1 MKFALPLLLLVLL
14 YSPKIHAQNKA
25 KLIPHLTKQ
34 GNYFQ
39 LIVDGKPYLILG
51 GELGNSSASSTA
63 YMQPIWDKVKKMNL
77 NTVIAPVY
85 WELMEPAEGHFDFT
99 LVDDLLKSARA
110 NNMKVVLLWF
120 GSWKNSMAC
129 YAPAWVKTNP
139 SRFPRTRDKNG
150 IAQEILSPFYDN
162 NREADKNAFIKL
174 MQHLKATDKIKHTVI
189 TIQVENEIGI
199 LPNARSYDTEANRHF
214 EQPVPLAFIQ
224 YLQTNQGTLL
234 PELKAMWQ
242 RSGYKTAG
250 TWEEL
255 FGKGPATDEIFT
267 AWYFATYVND
277 ITRAGKAVY
286 NLPMYLN
293 TALNRPNVLPG
304 AYPSGGPLPHIMDV
318 WKAGAPAIDLL
329 APDIYFPDFKH
340 WADLYTRLPNPLFI
354 PEIKFEKNDDAKA
367 FFAFGNYN
375 CLSFSPFSIESTDKP
390 LNEPIGKAYSILSQ
404 LTPLITTYSPKG
416 SVKGFLLSKDSAI
429 TTVKMGNYLLHIKHY
444 YTLSWS
450 PGSKDSVWPQT
461 GGLIIAVSNDE
472 FYVAGTGI
480 VVTFEALNT
489 DSRVGLLSVDE
500 GHFVNNQWVAGR
512 RLNGDEDHQGRHV
525 RIPAHEYGIQHV
537 KVYTY

>member
-39 LIVDGKPYLILG
+39 LIVDGKHYLILG

-174 MQHLKATDKIKHTVI
+174 MQHLKATDKIKHTAHYC
-189 TIQVENEIGI
+189 
-199 LPNARSYDTEANRHF
+199 PN
-214 EQPVPLAFIQ
+214 
-224 YLQTNQGTLL
+224 
-234 PELKAMWQ
+234 
-242 RSGYKTAG
+242 
-250 TWEEL
+250 
-255 FGKGPATDEIFT
+255 
-267 AWYFATYVND
+267 
-277 ITRAGKAVY
+277 
-286 NLPMYLN
+286 
-293 TALNRPNVLPG
+293 
-304 AYPSGGPLPHIMDV
+304 
-318 WKAGAPAIDLL
+318 
-329 APDIYFPDFKH
+329 
-340 WADLYTRLPNPLFI
+340 
-354 PEIKFEKNDDAKA
+354 
-367 FFAFGNYN
+367 
-375 CLSFSPFSIESTDKP
+375 
-390 LNEPIGKAYSILSQ
+390 
-404 LTPLITTYSPKG
+404 
-416 SVKGFLLSKDSAI
+416 
-429 TTVKMGNYLLHIKHY
+429 
-444 YTLSWS
+444 
-450 PGSKDSVWPQT
+450 
-461 GGLIIAVSNDE
+461 
-472 FYVAGTGI
+472 
-480 VVTFEALNT
+480 
-489 DSRVGLLSVDE
+489 
-500 GHFVNNQWVAGR
+500 
-512 RLNGDEDHQGRHV
+512 
-525 RIPAHEYGIQHV
+525 
-537 KVYTY
+537 